1 MECAGVESMGFS
13 DWVHKTGLPGMLRPV
28 LLALSVLGTG
38 SQSAAAPST
47 APAPSEP
54 ASAAPRDSAAPVYR
68 GSAYDY
74 ENKVPAYTE
83 TQSER
88 YRNGKHVSTHTVF
101 VGAGGKPIAERT
113 LDFSLRE
120 FDPDYLYKDLRN
132 GYEEGA
138 RTEGADI
145 VVHFRDSKNAERK
158 EKRIKVPGPCII
170 NGGVGKFV
178 KSRWAEIAAGK
189 KVSFN
194 MVIPARL
201 DFFRFEAYVDR
212 KYSLKPEE
220 SNGREYLPVVIEPK
234 NSVLSMLLPAIVMYE
249 NPATQRMV
257 AYQGIVNVADAKGR
271 SLRVTNHLSG
281 PRAVGPFPARHLR
294 QVASSPRSASQPEYI
309 RSTTTRFPAPLST
322 MRERPTSMDST
333 WDRSMTLPLPSQ
345 NTTATWFSLR
355 RASRGRKKNP

>member
-1 MECAGVESMGFS
+1 LIIVAF
-13 DWVHKTGLPGMLRPV
+13 
-28 LLALSVLGTG
+28 
-38 SQSAAAPST
+38 SAAFPAPTPSGPAPASPAPAATAST
-47 APAPSEP
+47 AAPAAASATIKAAEPP
-54 ASAAPRDSAAPVYR
+54 ASQDSSAPAYL

-74 ENKVPAYTE
+74 EHNVPAYTE

-88 YRNGKHVSTHTVF
+88 YRNGKHVATHTAF
-101 VGAGGKPIAERT
+101 VGADGKPIAERM
-113 LDFSLRE
+113 LDFSRRE

-138 RTEGADI
+138 KIDGADI
-145 VVHFRDSKNAERK
+145 IVHFRDSKNAERK

-201 DFFRFEAYVDR
+201 DYFRFEAYVDR

-220 SNGREYLPVVIEPK
+220 SKGREYVPVVIEPK
-234 NSVLSMLLPAIVMYE
+234 NSVLSMLLPIIVMYE
-249 NPATQRMV
+249 NPKTQRLV

-271 SLRVTNHLSG
+271 SLRVRTTYPTQG
-281 PRAVGPFPARHLR
+281 P
-294 QVASSPRSASQPEYI
+294 
-309 RSTTTRFPAPLST
+309 
-322 MRERPTSMDST
+322 
-333 WDRSMTLPLPSQ
+333 
-345 NTTATWFSLR
+345 
-355 RASRGRKKNP
+355 